1 MTGTPRATAS
11 LIAPVTLPASEH
23 EIRIALA
30 PSFTAWA
37 MRWAWIWPSSWGGVS
52 QITSIGTPVRS
63 DRSLAA
69 VSAPRRADRNTGLVE
84 LFAIIA
90 IRIGFGPAAAAVPA
104 EPSPGAAGFDFG
116 QPAAASAASN
126 VAIAARRTMFTLPPA
141 PAAARRNARSPDRAP
156 PRSRWRNR

>member
-1 MTGTPRATAS
+1 M
-11 LIAPVTLPASEH
+11 I
-23 EIRIALA
+23 
-30 PSFTAWA
+30 
-37 MRWAWIWPSSWGGVS
+37 
-52 QITSIGTPVRS
+52 SIGTPVRS

-116 QPAAASAASN
+116 QPAAASAANN
-126 VAIAARRTMFTLPPA
+126 VAITARRTVFILVF
-141 PAAARRNARSPDRAP
+141 P
-156 PRSRWRNR
+156 PRQPSRREPRARLIEHHRDHDGATDDDPLVVLIEVQRPDGLSNEDNEHRSQHRVYRASPTAAQTSTAHDRGRDHV